1 VLYRPC
7 VKVNVIT
14 TCHNCTL
21 EYGLEVRSV
30 TTRPTD
36 QQSSLTPGNTTRSST
51 SRVLNS
57 RLVLIIMGRYN
68 ESGDYLGVEERNT
81 IPALVAFARAIYLL
95 FSNPNLPLKFPN
107 PFHVSL
113 TFTIAHPFP
122 FDIAFH
128 IFHRPRDSQRSL
140 PWVVTARDAHKENSP
155 NTEGQPDACLRHSQ
169 QL

>member
-7 VKVNVIT
+7 VKVNVMT
-14 TCHNCTL
+14 TCDDCTL

-36 QQSSLTPGNTTRSST
+36 QQSSLTPGNTTRNST

-68 ESGDYLGVEERNT
+68 ESGDYLGVEERNK

-95 FSNPNLPLKFPN
+95 FSNPNLRLKFPN
-107 PFHVSL
+107 LFHVSHIHHRTFLSLRYRLPYTPSSHGL
-113 TFTIAHPFP
+113 TALATVG
-122 FDIAFH
+122 
-128 IFHRPRDSQRSL
+128 RDS
-140 PWVVTARDAHKENSP
+140 P
-155 NTEGQPDACLRHSQ
+155 
-169 QL
+169 